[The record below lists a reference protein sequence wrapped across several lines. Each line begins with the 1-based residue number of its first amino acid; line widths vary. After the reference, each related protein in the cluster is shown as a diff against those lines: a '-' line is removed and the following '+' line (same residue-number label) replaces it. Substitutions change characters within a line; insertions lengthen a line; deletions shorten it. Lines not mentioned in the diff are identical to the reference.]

1 MPTKDPNIEESGAVC
16 RISAH
21 DFHVVRSHIETFN
34 DLAILADVIGVVS
47 TSLDSA
53 VLTSAADT
61 LHYHHQA
68 FNAIGAFGP
77 LFGKIA
83 MRYAAIRTVRF
94 PEREMIIS
102 LTDLARIAHADPQ
115 LVQLLVYDLSRY
127 EQKNSLAACSPAS
140 DNMADF
146 GLDTAMTAEEEIDR
160 ILSSG
165 TSMDRQIMSRV
176 FIKVVQNLEEQI
188 NKSSYQFENHPIW
201 LYRLRSFDESTFE
214 VILTEWLI
222 SMLLSHQ
229 VQLLAAALPPLVS
242 SGCMSLAKVSEIVK
256 RCVGKWTASNPEEA
270 LRISI
275 AGLDLL
281 LPSEHLNCLCQ
292 PQDAYRHR
300 IEQHEFCQDPEGR
313 ILEAIYRMI
322 ELAST
327 QPFSSV
333 QSQFMGMLSSDRL
346 LNVVRHFAVCDV
358 RLLST
363 IMGIGKQTTTQTLR
377 THIKTLLDGL
387 LDPTNYLRMLYQV
400 YPFGL
405 NPLTFIADLNQRSL
419 EQQVVLIVDSTNELS
434 LAFCQLQIRHIFA
447 TDVASADTSVESI
460 SSALLQAVKTAVEK
474 DQSSWSNLIDGLE
487 ADLTSKVRC
496 YICSSQMG
504 ILTRL
509 DPRARRTRDIQCF
522 RLSRRTSCNGSRTA
536 SKRRECF
543 CSKVLDCY
551 RLHGYWSS
559 SRWPIFRF
567 WSTR

>member
-1 MPTKDPNIEESGAVC
+1 VPTKDPNIEESGAVC

-21 DFHVVRSHIETFN
+21 DFHVVRSHIEAFG

-94 PEREMIIS
+94 PERETIIS

-115 LVQLLVYDLSRY
+115 LVQLLAYDMSRY

-176 FIKVVQNLEEQI
+176 FIKIVQNLEEQI
-188 NKSSYQFENHPIW
+188 NKSSHQFENHPIW
-201 LYRLRSFDESTFE
+201 LYRLRGFDESTFE
-214 VILTEWLI
+214 VILTEWLT
-222 SMLLSHQ
+222 SLLLSHQ

-242 SGCMSLAKVSEIVK
+242 SGCMSLTKVSEIVK
-256 RCVGKWTASNPEEA
+256 RCVSKRTISNPEEA

-281 LPSEHLNCLCQ
+281 LPSEQLSYLCQ
-292 PQDAYRHR
+292 SQDAYRYR
-300 IEQHEFCQDPEGR
+300 IEQHEVCQDPEGR

-327 QPFSSV
+327 QPFSSF
-333 QSQFMGMLSSDRL
+333 QTQFMGMLSSDRL

-363 IMGIGKQTTTQTLR
+363 IMGIGKQTTVQTLR
-377 THIKTLLDGL
+377 THIKTLLDSL
-387 LDPTNYLRMLYQV
+387 LDPTHHLRKSSQV
-400 YPFGL
+400 YSFEL
-405 NPLTFIADLNQRSL
+405 SPLTFIADLNQRSL

-434 LAFCQLQIRHIFA
+434 LAFCQLQIRHIFS
-447 TDVASADTSVESI
+447 TDVASVESI
-460 SSALLQAVKTAVEK
+460 SSALLQAVKIAVEK

-496 YICSSQMG
+496 YICSSQNGYTNM
-504 ILTRL
+504 IRSESTQNARYSMRPSFSLYQLQREPNRL
-509 DPRARRTRDIQCF
+509 KKTKMLLFKSI
-522 RLSRRTSCNGSRTA
+522 
-536 SKRRECF
+536 
-543 CSKVLDCY
+543 
-551 RLHGYWSS
+551 
-559 SRWPIFRF
+559 
-567 WSTR
+567 